1 MDAQRA
7 IQASGGPVAH
17 RTYATFVQDKD
28 DMVGH
33 VAYALYKRD
42 KLNFCVSM
50 RERHDR
56 ETTPSELDAFIHAAN
71 LPTRIDAYRVEAESA
86 LETLCETSLGVTLQ
100 QARAA
105 MDAELVRQLKEAK
118 SWWRA
123 VGENLVAN
131 LLAIAVT
138 TLLVVLVYVSRYGGM
153 KLLADTFGYE
163 IREKPAAIEPQNAT
177 P

>member
-1 MDAQRA
+1 MDAQRGTG
-7 IQASGGPVAH
+7 ISSGPVVH
-17 RTYATFVQDKD
+17 RTYAVFVQDKD

-42 KLNFCVSM
+42 KLNFCESV

-56 ETTPSELDAFIHAAN
+56 DATSTELDAFIHAAN
-71 LPTRIDAYRVEAESA
+71 LQTRIQAYRVEAESA
-86 LETLCETSLGVTLQ
+86 LETMCEASLEVTFD
-100 QARAA
+100 QAQAA

-177 P
+177 R

>member
-1 MDAQRA
+1 METAR
-7 IQASGGPVAH
+7 IGASGAPATH
-17 RTYATFVQDKD
+17 RTYAVFVQGKD

-42 KLNFCVSM
+42 KLDFCESM
-50 RERHDR
+50 RERHERDA
-56 ETTPSELDAFIHAAN
+56 TTAELDAFIHAAN
-71 LPTRIDAYRVEAESA
+71 LPTRIDAYRVEAEGA
-86 LETLCETSLGVTLQ
+86 LESLCEASLGVTLQ

-131 LLAIAVT
+131 LLALAVT
-138 TLLVVLVYVSRYGGM
+138 TLLVVLLYASRYGAM
-153 KLLADTFGYE
+153 KLVADTFGYDL
-163 IREKPAAIEPQNAT
+163 REKPAPTDPDRAAR
-177 P
+177 